1 MFDQIY
7 GWIQNVSVYLI
18 MTAAVMHAIPGKDYG
33 RYIRF
38 FSGLVLIL
46 LMFTPLL
53 RAAGMERRFSELYSG
68 VEYEMERQ
76 EIEKAYEIYENSGLD
91 DLLNEPGYSGSDET
105 GNVPE
110 DESGRPGTAD
120 ETGQQE
126 NADGAGENEGSRI
139 EVGEIEIGK

>member
-1 MFDQIY
+1 
-7 GWIQNVSVYLI
+7 
-18 MTAAVMHAIPGKDYG
+18 
-33 RYIRF
+33 
-38 FSGLVLIL
+38 
-46 LMFTPLL
+46 
-53 RAAGMERRFSELYSG
+53 
-68 VEYEMERQ
+68 MERQ
-76 EIEKAYEIYENSGLD
+76 EIEKAYEIYENSGFD
-91 DLLNEPGYSGSDET
+91 DLLTEPGYSGSDET

>member
-91 DLLNEPGYSGSDET
+91 DLLTEPGYSGSDET

-110 DESGRPGTAD
+110 DESGWPGTAD

-126 NADGAGENEGSRI
+126 NADGAGEKEGSRI